1 MQFTQ
6 KNTNVI
12 QYPVMEDRNGDG
24 EEKAEAEGERGRRK
38 AAAAADPVTELLP
51 LWVLPQRRPFFTA
64 HGLNPILSYSVQP
77 IVTLIL
83 YGPTQPCPYFFLGK
97 STPKVPQLVIGI

>member
-1 MQFTQ
+1 MGRTERRRSR
-6 KNTNVI
+6 TGTGTAT
-12 QYPVMEDRNGDG
+12 EDRDG
-24 EEKAEAEGERGRRK
+24 EEAEAEAEGERRRRK
-38 AAAAADPVTELLP
+38 AAAAADPVAELLP

-83 YGPTQPCPYFFLGK
+83 HGPTQPCPYSFL
-97 STPKVPQLVIGI
+97 